1 MILYFWLVIT
11 MVCTLGIV
19 VTDIRFYW
27 IPDMLVAVLGLTNL
41 AALAAPDVP
50 LTVGVAAAMAIAYG
64 LKPDCLGSGDVK
76 LVAALCPG
84 CTAQGAYIMIF
95 IAVLSACL
103 AALVLYGVKGKTM
116 IPFGPF
122 LLAGWWTAYAV
133 GKDVALWLF

>member
-41 AALAAPDVP
+41 
-50 LTVGVAAAMAIAYG
+50 AAAMAIAYG